1 MEEIKSI
8 GNRNYKIVEKVP
20 TDYVVWN
27 IGEHM
32 GSDEYIPFCQV
43 IPGTLHIVADT
54 LLAVKLPKEE
64 VKILRKVA
72 QWDDTDIIT
81 MNRRINWHAKYDC
94 DKETLIKAKEILER
108 IYG

>member
-1 MEEIKSI
+1 MEEIKCM

-27 IGEHM
+27 IGKNM

-43 IPGTLHIVADT
+43 IPGTFSIVPDT

-64 VKILRKVA
+64 VEIIRRVA
-72 QWDDTDIIT
+72 GRGDTDIKS
-81 MNRRINWHAKYDC
+81 MNSRINHHRKYDC
-94 DKETLIKAKEILER
+94 NEETLIMAKEILER
-108 IYG
+108 IYE